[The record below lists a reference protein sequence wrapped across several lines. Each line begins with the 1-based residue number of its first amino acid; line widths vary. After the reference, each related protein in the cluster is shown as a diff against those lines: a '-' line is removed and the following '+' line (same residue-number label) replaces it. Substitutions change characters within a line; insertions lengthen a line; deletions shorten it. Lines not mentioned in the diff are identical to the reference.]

1 MSAGPTGDNDQ
12 PLSEINVTPLVD
24 VMLVLLV
31 IFIVLAPMFANALQI
46 DLPRAQAQPLQ
57 APVVVDLAIMPDG
70 SIMID
75 GEPVTRDRLSA
86 RLRVHADESGNAV
99 IRLNADHATPYQR
112 VAEVMAQVK
121 EAGVVRLAFA
131 VKSPS

>member
-1 MSAGPTGDNDQ
+1 MSAGPTGGNDQ

-31 IFIVLAPMFANALQI
+31 IFILLAPMFANVLQI
-46 DLPRAQAQPLQ
+46 DLPRAHAQPLE
-57 APVVVDLAIMPDG
+57 APLVVDLAIMPDG
-70 SIMID
+70 SIMVD
-75 GEPVTRDRLSA
+75 GEQVTRDRLSA
-86 RLRVHADESGNAV
+86 RLRAHAGENNDAV

-131 VKSPS
+131 VESP

>member
-31 IFIVLAPMFANALQI
+31 IFILLAPMFANALQI

-57 APVVVDLAIMPDG
+57 APLVVDLVIMADG
-70 SIMID
+70 NIVLD
-75 GEPVTRDRLSA
+75 GEPVMRDHLSA
-86 RLRVHADESGNAV
+86 RLRDYEDESADAV
-99 IRLNADHATPYQR
+99 IRLSADHATPYQR

-121 EAGVVRLAFA
+121 EAGVGRLAFA
-131 VKSPS
+131 MQSP